1 MSQAVGQ
8 LHEALQLSIEG
19 THNLH
24 ASPLGR
30 AGAFSDTSDPVPA
43 GQAATASSCADA
55 IGEKAE
61 RRSSGRMMAKRA
73 ERSMLMDV
81 MMIRCVG
88 KIQPVRPNVANEDV
102 CGGRCDYVHMDLA
115 KRIREEQ

>member
-19 THNLH
+19 THNFH

-30 AGAFSDTSDPVPA
+30 ASALSDTSDTVPA

-73 ERSMLMDV
+73 ERSMFDGCDDDTMCWENTTCETERGER
-81 MMIRCVG
+81 RCVW
-88 KIQPVRPNVANEDV
+88 RA
-102 CGGRCDYVHMDLA
+102 M
-115 KRIREEQ
+115 